1 MTCAPDR
8 GVCAQPTTIRL
19 EALFLLLIDT
29 GLRPGE
35 ALALGWSD
43 LDLDASWL
51 RVERGLGRR
60 RMGEPWRFEAPKTS
74 GSRRTVPLPA
84 TIIRALRAHR
94 AGQAEERLAAGSSYA
109 DLDLAFATPLGG
121 PLDGRNV
128 VNRHFKPMLLR
139 AGLPATVRLY
149 DLRHSAATHM
159 LAGGASVRAVAD
171 RLGHASAKMT
181 LDVYAHALPAQIDET
196 TAILERALGGD

>member
-94 AGQAEERLAAGSSYA
+94 AGQ
-109 DLDLAFATPLGG
+109 
-121 PLDGRNV
+121 V
-128 VNRHFKPMLLR
+128 Q
-139 AGLPATVRLY
+139 PATVRP
-149 DLRHSAATHM
+149 LR
-159 LAGGASVRAVAD
+159 
-171 RLGHASAKMT
+171 
-181 LDVYAHALPAQIDET
+181 PPP
-196 TAILERALGGD
+196 LGGD